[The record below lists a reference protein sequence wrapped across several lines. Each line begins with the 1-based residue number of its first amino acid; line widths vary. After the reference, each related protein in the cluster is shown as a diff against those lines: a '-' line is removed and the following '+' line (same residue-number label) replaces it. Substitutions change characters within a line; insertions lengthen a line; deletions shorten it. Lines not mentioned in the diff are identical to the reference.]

1 MNEKDKAVVLIGSQ
15 RGNYIISQALHIAI
29 KALEQVE
36 PPAMR
41 EISNISDM
49 RLIRDQLFPIFSV
62 IEASLAST
70 LEDETL
76 SWWKKMDRLHDR

>member
-1 MNEKDKAVVLIGSQ
+1 MNKKDEAVALIGSQ
-15 RGNYIISQALHIAI
+15 PGSYIISRALHIAI

-49 RLIRDQLFPIFSV
+49 KLIRDQLFPIFSV
-62 IEASLAST
+62 IEASLASANK
-70 LEDETL
+70 DDVS
-76 SWWKKMDRLHDR
+76 SWWNKMDRLQGR